1 MSRYMKPTSPSD
13 LFTIEALQ
21 DLAFYDS
28 LSVTENPTV
37 LSQIEHLKTLVNMV
51 EGEPETRPLG
61 LIGEMIRTI
70 ATQND
75 TIKNLEMELEDIHDE
90 LKQSNR
96 VVAAMENDMESF
108 NLFDPDT
115 GHSMRVKYG
124 NR

>member
-1 MSRYMKPTSPSD
+1 MKPTAPSD
-13 LFTIEALQ
+13 LFTLEALQ
-21 DLAFYDS
+21 ELAFYDS

-51 EGEPETRPLG
+51 EGEPDTRPIG

-90 LKQSNR
+90 LKQTNR
-96 VVAAMENDMESF
+96 VVSAMENDMESF

-115 GHSMRVKYG
+115 GHSMRVKYS